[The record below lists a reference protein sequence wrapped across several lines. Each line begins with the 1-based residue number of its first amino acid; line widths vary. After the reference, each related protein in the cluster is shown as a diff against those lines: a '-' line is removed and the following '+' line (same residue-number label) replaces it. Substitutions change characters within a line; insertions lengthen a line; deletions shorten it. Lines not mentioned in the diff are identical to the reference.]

1 MSRHGWLRFGMCGIA
16 GFQGAFDRGLL
27 DAMSAV
33 LSHRGPD
40 GHGAWMCD
48 DDASRTGFA
57 HRRLA
62 IIDLTSAGH
71 QPLTV
76 HCAACGADSLSE
88 LALIYNGE
96 LYNYRELRADLE
108 GRGHAFHTQTDS
120 EVLLHLYA
128 EYGEGMLSRMNGI
141 FAFAI
146 RDGRP
151 SRGDRRQGDVLLVR
165 DQLGVKP
172 LYIAELPT
180 GTLFASELK
189 SLLACDA
196 MTRTIDLDAMHQ
208 QLAFLWTPAPRTLLK
223 EVTKVEPGTALWLRG
238 GHTVRRWRYYELPYG
253 EPAWTDT
260 PDHMA
265 SQLRDH
271 VEQAVRRQLVADVPV
286 GAFLSGGLDSSAIV
300 ALMRRAMPD
309 AAIPCFSIGFRDDVD
324 LDDSPADLPY
334 ARRVAAHVGVDLTE
348 ITVGPDVIGQLD
360 HMLWLLDEPQ
370 ADPAPLNALLIA
382 QRARAMGITVL
393 LSGAGG
399 DDFLGGYRR
408 HYALNMER
416 TWSWLPQFLRAGL
429 AGEARRLA
437 EGRGIVSTRMGLAR
451 RLAKTFSH
459 ADDDGDARLAAYFM
473 WSTDAMRRALYTP
486 GVAEALAG
494 HDPRTPLL
502 ESLARVPNEHAP
514 LNRMLFLEGKHFL
527 PDHNL
532 NYTDKVGMAAGVEVR
547 VPLLDLDL
555 VRYAARIPVEWK
567 QQGRVG
573 KPLFKRSMEPYL
585 PHDVIYRP
593 KAGFGAPLRRWLQ
606 HELRPIVDDVL
617 SESSLRARGLF
628 DPKAVRRLVAGDRD
642 QRFDGAYTIFALVCL
657 ELWFR
662 RFVDRAR

>member
-1 MSRHGWLRFGMCGIA
+1 MSLA
-16 GFQGAFDRGLL
+16 LA
-27 DAMSAV
+27 
-33 LSHRGPD
+33 HRGPD
-40 GHGAWMCD
+40 GCGSWIAND
-48 DDASRTGFA
+48 GSARTGFA

-62 IIDLTSAGH
+62 IIDLSDAGR

-76 HCAACGADSLSE
+76 HCAACGAHDLDA

-96 LYNYRELRADLE
+96 LYNYRELRAELE
-108 GRGHAFHTQTDS
+108 GLGHRFESQSDS

-128 EYGEGMLSRMNGI
+128 EFGEGMLPRMNGI

-151 SRGDRRQGDVLLVR
+151 SCGDRQQGDVLIAR
-165 DQLGVKP
+165 DPLGVKP
-172 LYIAELPT
+172 LYIAELSS
-180 GTLFASELK
+180 GTIFASEMK
-189 SLLACDA
+189 ALLSCREL
-196 MTRTIDLDAMHQ
+196 TRTLDLEAMHE

-223 EVTKVEPGTALWLRG
+223 EVKKLEPGTALWLRG
-238 GHTVRRWRYYELPYG
+238 GRTVHRWRYYELPYG
-253 EPAWTDT
+253 EAAWTDS
-260 PDHMA
+260 PDRMA
-265 SQLRDH
+265 EQLRAH
-271 VEQAVRRQLVADVPV
+271 VEEAVRRQLVADVPV

-300 ALMRRAMPD
+300 AMMRRAMPD
-309 AAIPCFSIGFRDDVD
+309 SPIHCFSIGFRDDVD
-324 LDDSPADLPY
+324 VDDSPADLPY
-334 ARRVAAHVGVDLTE
+334 ARRVASHLHVDLTE
-348 ITVGPDVIGQLD
+348 ITIGPDVIGQLD

-370 ADPAPLNALLIA
+370 ADPAPLNALLIS

-416 TWSWLPQFLRAGL
+416 TWSWLPHFMRAGL
-429 AGEARRLA
+429 GGSARRMA
-437 EGRGIVSTRMGLAR
+437 EGRGLVNTRMGLAR
-451 RLAKTFSH
+451 RIAKAFSH
-459 ADDDGDARLAAYFM
+459 ADDDGDDRLAAYFM

-486 GVAEALAG
+486 AVADALRG

-502 ESLARVPNEHAP
+502 ESLARIPDEYEP

-527 PDHNL
+527 ADHNL

-573 KPLFKRSMEPYL
+573 KPLFKRAMEPYL

-593 KAGFGAPLRRWLQ
+593 KAGFGVPLRRWLQ
-606 HELRPIVDDVL
+606 QELRPIVDDVL
-617 SESSLRARGLF
+617 SPSSLTARALF
-628 DPKAVRRLVAGDRD
+628 DPAAVQRLVAGDREG
-642 QRFDGAYTIFALVCL
+642 RFDGAYTIFALVCL
-657 ELWFR
+657 ELWCR
-662 RFVDRAR
+662 RFIDRR